1 MKRNVSLAISFSVAS
16 VECRKYKF
24 ADMQICGDA
33 DILIEIENLRN
44 SASPQ
49 LCIVISASPHL

>member
-33 DILIEIENLRN
+33 DILIEIENLR
-44 SASPQ
+44 
-49 LCIVISASPHL
+49 ISASPHL